1 MEKTIEKLQGDTEG
15 VAYEFPVFRFAGSS
29 ADAPSAYLQAALH
42 AGELPGTVAID
53 ALMPLLLKAEKEDRI
68 RGSLTIVPW
77 ANPIGRAQYHFGVL
91 EGRFHFGT
99 RINFN
104 REFPLL
110 DSPDAS
116 GLAATDRPTTA
127 DRALKRRLIALS
139 MAHDI
144 VLDLHCDDEGVP
156 YLYVPEVLWPAMED
170 CAAAMGVEAVVL
182 WEGAFGTAFD
192 EASIHPW
199 LKQAPEKL
207 ARRVVTTVEYRGL
220 ADVGYDHAQADAL
233 GLYRLLVARGVI
245 EDRTLPAPGKFGG
258 LVAPIS
264 HMEMIAAP
272 KAGAVLFDV
281 VPGDRVKKGARL
293 ATIVHAPGEPD
304 GSVEV
309 FSPQAGYVLTRA
321 SRRSTR
327 AGDNIV
333 KLVGDKPSA
342 VARSGALED

>member
-1 MEKTIEKLQGDTEG
+1 MERTVERLPGDTEG
-15 VAYEFPVFRFAGSS
+15 VAYEFPVFRFQGST
-29 ADAPSAYLQAALH
+29 ADAPSAYIQAALH

-53 ALMPLLLKAEKEDRI
+53 ALMPLLVKAEKEDRI
-68 RGSLTIVPW
+68 RGSLTIVPS
-77 ANPIGRAQYHFGVL
+77 ANPIGRAQYHFGDL
-91 EGRFHFGT
+91 EGRFHLGT

-110 DSPDAS
+110 DRPDAT

-139 MAHDI
+139 MGHDI

-199 LKQAPEKL
+199 LKQVPDKL

-220 ADVGYDHAQADAL
+220 RDVGYDSPDPTPTGSTGCWCARRDRRSCRAGARRIQRSRGADRTHRADRSAQ
-233 GLYRLLVARGVI
+233 GRRHPVRRGARG
-245 EDRTLPAPGKFGG
+245 PCGQG
-258 LVAPIS
+258 
-264 HMEMIAAP
+264 
-272 KAGAVLFDV
+272 
-281 VPGDRVKKGARL
+281 
-293 ATIVHAPGEPD
+293 
-304 GSVEV
+304 
-309 FSPQAGYVLTRA
+309 
-321 SRRSTR
+321 
-327 AGDNIV
+327 
-333 KLVGDKPSA
+333 
-342 VARSGALED
+342 